1 MANDKE
7 QWWTDNHSDEE
18 SLSEAFADA
27 AAEKVKQDAELEQAK
42 HALELAKIEAEKAKI
57 TGTSQSPPIS
67 ANSSQPTTNSVIDQ
81 PRRLAWK
88 GFWWLSSGELAAV
101 IISTIV
107 VVSIVAL
114 LAMQASSEKDWPIV
128 QGTIIG
134 STDTSM
140 IPIDATISGNGVDN
154 GTGWFEDWEEIET
167 RNEDCYTD
175 DYGDEYC
182 DVWYTYHDEYT
193 CYADVYLTWE
203 LNGTNYS
210 GWAESP
216 SFTSQNLCFEEIKAH
231 YPINGS
237 ILIEVDEN
245 KPSDFQVFTIEH
257 GSTTKWIQEQTL
269 EMDSVGFFDIYT
281 CYYFPSF
288 TYNGV
293 EQGGSEYS
301 GSFTRMQI
309 GTPSESVCLDSVKD
323 SNGPG
328 SRITVYV
335 NPDNPTDI
343 RSTQIEKS
351 ATAALMVCAP

>member
-42 HALELAKIEAEKAKI
+42 HALEMAKIEAEKAKI
-57 TGTSQSPPIS
+57 TGTSQTPPIP
-67 ANSSQPTTNSVIDQ
+67 ANSSQPSTNTENYS
-81 PRRLAWK
+81 PPSRSLNWK

-107 VVSIVAL
+107 VVSIVGV
-114 LAMQASSEKDWPIV
+114 LAMQASSEEDWPIV
-128 QGTIIG
+128 QGIIVG

-140 IPIDATISGNGVDN
+140 IPIDATISGNGEDN

-203 LNGTNYS
+203 VNGTNYS

-216 SFTSQNLCFEEIKAH
+216 SYTSRDLCFEEIKAH

-237 ILIEVDEN
+237 ILIEVDESA
-245 KPSDFQVFTIEH
+245 PSDFQVFTIEH
-257 GSTTKWIQEQTL
+257 GSTTKWI
-269 EMDSVGFFDIYT
+269 
-281 CYYFPSF
+281 
-288 TYNGV
+288 
-293 EQGGSEYS
+293 
-301 GSFTRMQI
+301 
-309 GTPSESVCLDSVKD
+309 
-323 SNGPG
+323 
-328 SRITVYV
+328 
-335 NPDNPTDI
+335 
-343 RSTQIEKS
+343 
-351 ATAALMVCAP
+351 

>member
-18 SLSEAFADA
+18 NLSEAFADA
-27 AAEKVKQDAELEQAK
+27 AAEKVKQDAELEKAK
-42 HALELAKIEAEKAKI
+42 HALEMAKIEAEKAKI
-57 TGTSQSPPIS
+57 TGTSQTPTIS
-67 ANSSQPTTNSVIDQ
+67 ANSSEPSEYDAANYSTPS
-81 PRRLAWK
+81 RRLNWK

-107 VVSIVAL
+107 VVSIVGV
-114 LAMQASSEKDWPIV
+114 LAMQASSEEDWPFV
-128 QGTIIG
+128 QGIIVG

-140 IPIDATISGNGVDN
+140 IPIDATISGNGEDN

-203 LNGTNYS
+203 VNGTNYS

-216 SFTSQNLCFEEIKAH
+216 SYTSQNLCFEEIKAH

-237 ILIEVDEN
+237 ILIEVDEST
-245 KPSDFQVFTIEH
+245 PSDFQVFTIEH
-257 GSTTKWIQEQTL
+257 GSTTK
-269 EMDSVGFFDIYT
+269 
-281 CYYFPSF
+281 
-288 TYNGV
+288 
-293 EQGGSEYS
+293 
-301 GSFTRMQI
+301 
-309 GTPSESVCLDSVKD
+309 
-323 SNGPG
+323 
-328 SRITVYV
+328 
-335 NPDNPTDI
+335 
-343 RSTQIEKS
+343 
-351 ATAALMVCAP
+351 